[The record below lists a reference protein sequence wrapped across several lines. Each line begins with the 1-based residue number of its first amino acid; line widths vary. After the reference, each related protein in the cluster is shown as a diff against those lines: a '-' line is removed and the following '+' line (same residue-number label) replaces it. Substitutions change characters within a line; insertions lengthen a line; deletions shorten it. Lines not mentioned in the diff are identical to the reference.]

1 MINYLEN
8 YPIINLV
15 VNLVLG
21 MISISLVINLV
32 TVVTGK
38 TLADRVVG
46 LDALSTQTM
55 ALIILYAF
63 KHGTFYYL
71 DAVLIISILG
81 FLALVVWSK
90 YMKKGNIVYPLRQ
103 YPTDSSQQNWED
115 ALQNVVEQEE
125 LK

>member
-1 MINYLEN
+1 MINFLQD

-15 VNLVLG
+15 VNIVLIL
-21 MISISLVINLV
+21 ISISLVINLV

-46 LDALSTQTM
+46 LDALGTQTL

-63 KHGTFYYL
+63 KHGTAYYM

-81 FLALVVWSK
+81 FVAMVVWSK
-90 YMKKGNIVYPLRQ
+90 YMQKGNVLYPLRQ
-103 YPTDSSQQNWED
+103 YPKESKNSNGMSQSKRKD
-115 ALQNVVEQEE
+115 EE
-125 LK
+125 V